1 MKDIIK
7 MNKLAGL
14 ITESQARKIMKILN
28 ENEGMEK
35 KENTSN
41 NLTLL
46 KNLFEKVEDLR
57 LEMIYMDLNTEE
69 PDYEIV
75 NDFVETDGENA
86 FNILLNEIDKVI
98 SEID

>member
-1 MKDIIK
+1 MIK
-7 MNKLAGL
+7 EQLRMQLLSGV
-14 ITESQARKIMKILN
+14 ITESEYKSKLN
-28 ENEGMEK
+28 E
-35 KENTSN
+35 KEESTNN
-41 NLTLL
+41 NLALL

-75 NDFVETDGENA
+75 HDFVETDGENA